1 MTTNERTV
9 GRYLRWLLAAL
20 SAGAGVIHFAVSGG
34 HFDVGWTHGA
44 FFAVVAWLQ
53 LAWAVG
59 VVMHP
64 TRRLL
69 SAGVVLNAGI
79 IGVWA
84 MSRIWG
90 VPIGPDAW
98 TPEPVSLADALSSGF
113 EGAIVVISLAVL
125 VRPALAQRS
134 VRPSFAV
141 GGLGVAC
148 LAVAAISTVAL
159 TPSFASDH
167 HGSGGGEMA
176 AGHGHGGAHALEDG
190 HAAGAD
196 GHAAAAD
203 GHGGGSADAV
213 IRADGSSACE
223 QAGVANAGN
232 SGHGHRGPVPYQ
244 VPDAATRDALASQ
257 VAASNAFVAAHPTV
271 KEAEADGWR
280 RITPYVPCIA
290 AHYIKGSALTNPFDP
305 AQPEIALYDGTDPE
319 SKIVG
324 LSYLQ
329 LNATQPDGFA
339 GPNDPWHVHE
349 QLCLGGGGVLGDE
362 TTTEEECAARGGKLT
377 KLGNL
382 WMTHMWN
389 VPGWESRWGLFSSEH
404 PDLGGTI
411 GNLNATPDEV
421 KAARAKAIAEK
432 KAKEQ
437 Q

>member
-1 MTTNERTV
+1 MTTNEATV
-9 GRYLRWLLAAL
+9 GRYLRWFLAAL

-34 HFDVGWTHGA
+34 HFDVSWMHGA

-53 LAWAVG
+53 LAWAAG
-59 VVMHP
+59 VILRP

-69 SAGVVLNAGI
+69 TAGVVLNAGV

-84 MSRIWG
+84 VSRIWG
-90 VPIGPDAW
+90 VPVGPDAW
-98 TPEPVSLADALSSGF
+98 TPEAVSLADALSSGF
-113 EGAIVVISLAVL
+113 EAGIVVLSLAVL

-134 VRPSFAV
+134 VRPSFAI
-141 GGLGVAC
+141 GGLGVTGIAI
-148 LAVAAISTVAL
+148 AAISTVAL

-167 HGSGGGEMA
+167 HGSGEEA
-176 AGHGHGGAHALEDG
+176 AGHSHSAAEKGGGTE
-190 HAAGAD
+190 HAAG
-196 GHAAAAD
+196 HT
-203 GHGGGSADAV
+203 DAV
-213 IRADGSSACE
+213 IQADGSSACE

-232 SGHGHRGPVPYQ
+232 SGHGHRGPVPFTA
-244 VPDAATRDALASQ
+244 PDAATRDALASQ

-290 AHYIKGSALTNPFDP
+290 AHYIKSSALTNPFDP
-305 AQPEIALYDGTDPE
+305 AQPEIALYDGTDPD

-329 LNATQPDGFA
+329 FASKEAPPEGFA
-339 GPNDPWHVHE
+339 GANDPWHVHE
-349 QLCLGGGGVLGDE
+349 QLCIGGGGVVGDE
-362 TTTEEECAARGGKLT
+362 STTDEECAARGGKVT

-404 PDLGGTI
+404 PDLGGVI
-411 GNLNATPDEV
+411 GNLNATPAEV
-421 KAARAKAIAEK
+421 SAARAKAVAEK
-432 KAKEQ
+432 KR
-437 Q
+437 

>member
-34 HFDVGWTHGA
+34 HFDIGWTHGA

-53 LAWAVG
+53 LAWAAG
-59 VVMHP
+59 VVLHP

-113 EGAIVVISLAVL
+113 EAGIVVLSLAVL
-125 VRPALAQRS
+125 MRPALAQRS
-134 VRPSFAV
+134 VRPSFAM
-141 GGLGVAC
+141 GGIGITG
-148 LAVAAISTVAL
+148 LAVAVVSTVAL

-167 HGSGGGEMA
+167 HGTGGDEA
-176 AGHGHGGAHALEDG
+176 AGHSHGATAAQDGKSKAATAGG
-190 HAAGAD
+190 HAG
-196 GHAAAAD
+196 GHT
-203 GHGGGSADAV
+203 DAV
-213 IRADGSSACE
+213 IQADGSSACE
-223 QAGVANAGN
+223 QAGVANQGN
-232 SGHGHRGPVPYQ
+232 SGHGHRGPVPFQ
-244 VPDAATRDALASQ
+244 PMDAPTRDALATQ
-257 VAASNAFVAAHPTV
+257 IATSNAFVAAHPTV
-271 KEAEADGWR
+271 KEAEADGYR

-290 AHYIKGSALTNPFDP
+290 AHYIKAGELVNPFDP
-305 AQPEIALYDGTDPE
+305 AKPEIALYDGTSPD

-329 LNATQPDGFA
+329 FAGKGSPPDGFT

-362 TTTEEECAARGGKLT
+362 STTEEECTARGGHVT

-404 PDLGGTI
+404 PDLGGVI
-411 GNLNATPDEV
+411 GNMNAPAEEV
-421 KAARAKAIAEK
+421 KTARAKAIAEK

-437 Q
+437 

>member
-34 HFDVGWTHGA
+34 HFDIGWTHGA

-59 VVMHP
+59 VVLHP

-69 SAGVVLNAGI
+69 TAGVLLNAGI

-113 EGAIVVISLAVL
+113 EAGIVLVSLAV
-125 VRPALAQRS
+125 VARPALAQRS

-141 GGLGVAC
+141 GGLGVTY
-148 LAVAAISTVAL
+148 LAVAVISTVAL

-167 HGSGGGEMA
+167 HGSGGGEAA
-176 AGHGHGGAHALEDG
+176 AGHSHTGKALKGQDG
-190 HAAGAD
+190 HAAGGHAGGSTEAVIQAD
-196 GHAAAAD
+196 GK
-203 GHGGGSADAV
+203 
-213 IRADGSSACE
+213 SACE

-244 VPDAATRDALASQ
+244 VPDAATRDALAAE
-257 VAASNAFVAAHPTV
+257 VAQSNAFVAAHPTV
-271 KEAEADGWR
+271 KDAEADGYR

-290 AHYIKGSALTNPFDP
+290 AHYIKGSALTNPFNP
-305 AQPEIALYDGTDPE
+305 AEPEIALYDGTDPG
-319 SKIVG
+319 SKVVG

-329 LNATQPDGFA
+329 LNGSPPEGFA
-339 GPNDPWHVHE
+339 GANDPWHVHA
-349 QLCLGGGGVLGDE
+349 QLCLGGGGVVGDE
-362 TTTEEECAARGGKLT
+362 TTTDEECAARGGRMI

-404 PDLGGTI
+404 PDLGGVI
-411 GNLNATPDEV
+411 GNMNAPPEEV
-421 KAARAKAIAEK
+421 AAARAKAIAEK

-437 Q
+437 K

>member
-20 SAGAGVIHFAVSGG
+20 AIGAGVIHFSVSGE
-34 HFDVGWTHGA
+34 HYNMSWLHGS
-44 FFAVVAWLQ
+44 FFAVIAWLQ

-59 VVMHP
+59 VILRP
-64 TRRLL
+64 SRRLL
-69 SAGVVLNAGI
+69 TAGIVLNAGI

-90 VPIGPDAW
+90 VPVNPEAW
-98 TPEPVSLADALSSGF
+98 TPEPVALADALSSGF
-113 EGAIVVISLAVL
+113 EAGIVVISLAVL
-125 VRPALAQRS
+125 VRPALAAQRL
-134 VRPSFAV
+134 RPAFAAPSL
-141 GGLGVAC
+141 GLGV
-148 LAVAAISTVAL
+148 LAVAVVSSMAVA
-159 TPSFASDH
+159 PAFASDH
-167 HGSGGGEMA
+167 HHGGEEMA
-176 AGHGHGGAHALEDG
+176 AGHAHGGAQALEDG

-196 GHAAAAD
+196 GHAAAD
-203 GHGGGSADAV
+203 GHGGGSAEAV
-213 IRADGSSACE
+213 IRADGKSACE

-305 AQPEIALYDGTDPE
+305 AQPEIVLYDGTAPD
-319 SKIVG
+319 SKVVG

-339 GPNDPWHVHE
+339 GANDPWHVHE

-411 GNLNATPDEV
+411 GNINATPDEV
-421 KAARAKAIAEK
+421 KAARTKAIAEK
-432 KAKEQ
+432 KAKESQ
-437 Q
+437 

>member
-34 HFDVGWTHGA
+34 HFDLDWTHGA

-59 VVMHP
+59 VVLHP

-69 SAGVVLNAGI
+69 TAGVVLNAGI

-90 VPIGPDAW
+90 VPIGPEAW

-113 EGAIVVISLAVL
+113 EAGIVVLSLAVL

-134 VRPSFAV
+134 VRPSFAM
-141 GGLGVAC
+141 GGLGLTC

-167 HGSGGGEMA
+167 HGSGGGHGGGEAKGHSHDKNAVKDAKAHA
-176 AGHGHGGAHALEDG
+176 AGHAGGQT
-190 HAAGAD
+190 
-196 GHAAAAD
+196 
-203 GHGGGSADAV
+203 DAV
-213 IRADGSSACE
+213 IQADGTSACE

-244 VPDAATRDALASQ
+244 PMDAATRDALASQ
-257 VAASNAFVAAHPTV
+257 IAISNAFVAAHPTV
-271 KEAEADGWR
+271 KDAEAAGYR

-290 AHYIKGSALTNPFDP
+290 AHYIKGGELTNPFDP
-305 AQPEIALYDGTDPE
+305 ARPEIVLYEGTAPD

-329 LNATQPDGFA
+329 FAGKESPPEGFA

-362 TTTEEECAARGGKLT
+362 STTEEECAARGGRIQ

-382 WMTHMWN
+382 WMNHMWN

-404 PDLGGTI
+404 PDLGGII
-411 GNLNATPDEV
+411 GNLNATPEEI
-421 KAARAKAIAEK
+421 KASRAKAIAEK

-437 Q
+437 

>member
-1 MTTNERTV
+1 MTTNEATV
-9 GRYLRWLLAAL
+9 GRYLRWFLAAL

-34 HFDVGWTHGA
+34 HFDVSWMHGA

-53 LAWAVG
+53 LAWAAG
-59 VVMHP
+59 VILRP

-69 SAGVVLNAGI
+69 TAGVVLNAGV

-84 MSRIWG
+84 VSRIWG
-90 VPIGPDAW
+90 VPVGPDAW
-98 TPEPVSLADALSSGF
+98 TPEAVSLADALSSGF
-113 EGAIVVISLAVL
+113 EAGIVVLSLAVL

-134 VRPSFAV
+134 VRPSFAI
-141 GGLGVAC
+141 GGLGVTGIAI
-148 LAVAAISTVAL
+148 AAISTVAL

-167 HGSGGGEMA
+167 HGSGEEA
-176 AGHGHGGAHALEDG
+176 AGHSHSAGEKGGGTE
-190 HAAGAD
+190 HAAG
-196 GHAAAAD
+196 HT
-203 GHGGGSADAV
+203 DAV
-213 IRADGSSACE
+213 IQADGTSACE

-232 SGHGHRGPVPYQ
+232 SGHGHRGPVPFTA
-244 VPDAATRDALASQ
+244 PDAATRDALASQ

-290 AHYIKGSALTNPFDP
+290 AHYIKSSALTNPFDP
-305 AQPEIALYDGTDPE
+305 AQPEIALYDGTDPD

-329 LNATQPDGFA
+329 FASKEAPPEGFA
-339 GPNDPWHVHE
+339 GANDPWHVHE
-349 QLCLGGGGVLGDE
+349 QLCIGGGGVVGDE
-362 TTTEEECAARGGKLT
+362 STTDEECAARGGKVT

-404 PDLGGTI
+404 PDLGGVI
-411 GNLNATPDEV
+411 GNMNATPAEV
-421 KAARAKAIAEK
+421 SAARAKAVAEK
-432 KAKEQ
+432 KE
-437 Q
+437 